1 MFKYILLFCPIYIF
15 CQSVQLKTWADKNDF
30 DDSINEEIDSGYL
43 SDNTNTNAFD
53 IINLKAKY
61 LNKKITPI
69 SVNKEFRQNY
79 YKNFFKDKSFKK
91 IIRDKSKR
99 GFRQHSSNG
108 NFGTLVFYQANSNY
122 RILSK
127 KIFEVVDIKPFR
139 NRKSFQDNSDDTTFV
154 FTIYNNELGKI
165 YYRYNV
171 KFINNIEIKLLNL
184 NN

>member
-1 MFKYILLFCPIYIF
+1 MLLCPIYIF

-30 DDSINEEIDSGYL
+30 DDSTNEEIHSGYL
-43 SDNTNTNAFD
+43 SDKTNTNTVS
-53 IINLKAKY
+53 ILNLKAKY
-61 LNKKITPI
+61 LNKTIAPI

-79 YKNFFKDKSFKK
+79 YKNFFKDKNFKK
-91 IIRDKSKR
+91 IIRDKRNR

-122 RILSK
+122 KILNNRV
-127 KIFEVVDIKPFR
+127 FEVVDIKPYR

-154 FTIYNNELGKI
+154 FTIFNNDLGKI
-165 YYRYNV
+165 YYKYNT
-171 KFINNIEIKLLNL
+171 KFINNIEIKLLNT